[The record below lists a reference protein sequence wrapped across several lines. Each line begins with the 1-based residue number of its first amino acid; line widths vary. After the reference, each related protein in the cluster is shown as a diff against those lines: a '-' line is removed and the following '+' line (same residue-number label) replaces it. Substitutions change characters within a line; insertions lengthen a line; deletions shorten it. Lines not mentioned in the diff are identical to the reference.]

1 MRVAGA
7 AMAGSV
13 RLAQLDT
20 VEGQGRPVE
29 ADVKARL
36 ARAALARIPFLNP
49 NLLMRPSQKDP
60 ACRLLSNPVFFFPI

>member
-20 VEGQGRPVE
+20 VEGQ
-29 ADVKARL
+29 AKA
-36 ARAALARIPFLNP
+36 AKT
-49 NLLMRPSQKDP
+49 M
-60 ACRLLSNPVFFFPI
+60 